1 VKEHLDKLL
10 KPPRAHAGLKTAGII
25 FLGLAINIAALFLHT
40 KASSPS
46 GVKKTTGP
54 IPAMDNAPVTQN
66 DKASAEKIAAESDTP
81 ANVTQSA
88 EDNFST
94 NSMAALATL
103 AGTLTIEKRIPV
115 DLTGITDINE
125 KVSKIFNAFLENA
138 RNNKMISFPSPY
150 ADQMAEL
157 GAAAVP
163 ELLKMLEECM
173 KADPFSEDGGQENF
187 NKQKFLAEA
196 LGQVLTDQNK
206 DVILQYFDK
215 YGMFAGLV
223 AKYRFPEADAMIF
236 NKLESGYPMR
246 DNMYGNYKD
255 DRDLID
261 AALAVDE
268 EQTVALLIEQLRQ
281 GNSSESALERMAH
294 IQDLDLREPLREAAA
309 NSKGDYDRQ
318 ILLKPM
324 LELGMNE
331 GLDLALALLKSD
343 QEWTRNN
350 VRDLLPNYTGVLGS
364 TDEMTAWLEIHR
376 NELAWNPESRRY
388 ELKTGL

>member
-1 VKEHLDKLL
+1 ML
-10 KPPRAHAGLKTAGII
+10 KPPRAHAGLKAAGII
-25 FLGLAINIAALFLHT
+25 FLGFAVNIVTLFLYA
-40 KASSPS
+40 KASSRS
-46 GVKKTTGP
+46 SAEKTTVQ
-54 IPAMDNAPVTQN
+54 ITAMDNAPVIQN
-66 DKASAEKIAAESDTP
+66 DKTAAEKIAAKSDEP
-81 ANVTQSA
+81 NATQPA
-88 EDNFST
+88 EDEFST
-94 NSMAALATL
+94 NRMEALTNLMEAMI
-103 AGTLTIEKRIPV
+103 IEKRIPV

-138 RNNKMISFPSPY
+138 RNRKTASFPNPY

-187 NKQKFLAEA
+187 NKQMFLAEA
-196 LGQVLTDQNK
+196 LGQLLTDQNK

-215 YGMFAGLV
+215 YGMFGTLV
-223 AKYRFPEADAMIF
+223 AKYTFPEAEEMIF
-236 NKLESGYPMR
+236 NKLAEGYPNR
-246 DNMYGNYKD
+246 NALFVNYKD
-255 DRDLID
+255 ERDLID

-281 GNSSESALERMAH
+281 GNISESALERMAH

-318 ILLKPM
+318 ILLKSM

-343 QEWTRNN
+343 QKWAQDK

-364 TDEMTAWLEIHR
+364 ADEMTAWLEIHR
-376 NELAWNPESRRY
+376 DELAWNPESRRY
-388 ELKTGL
+388 ELKPGL